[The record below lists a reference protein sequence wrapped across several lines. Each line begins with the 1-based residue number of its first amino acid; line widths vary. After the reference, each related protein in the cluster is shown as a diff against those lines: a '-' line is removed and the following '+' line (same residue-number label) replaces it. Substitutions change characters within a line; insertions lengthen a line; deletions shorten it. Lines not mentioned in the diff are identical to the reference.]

1 MPIQLMRA
9 AVGFYCTLLLMLN
22 DDYFPADTQNEK
34 ERVRK
39 YGAFIR
45 TLPPVNRATLAALIE
60 HLYRSMQTMHC
71 SREIVV
77 MCSQHD
83 AAINEMWHV
92 SLTSKH
98 RKHYL
103 VVRINCI

>member
-1 MPIQLMRA
+1 
-9 AVGFYCTLLLMLN
+9 MLN
-22 DDYFPADTQNEK
+22 DYYFLADTQNEK

-60 HLYRSMQTMHC
+60 HLYRSMQMMHC
-71 SREIVV
+71 SGEILV
-77 MCSQHD
+77 MCSQYNSTVH
-83 AAINEMWHV
+83 EMWLV

-98 RKHYL
+98 QKL
-103 VVRINCI
+103 T

>member
-1 MPIQLMRA
+1 
-9 AVGFYCTLLLMLN
+9 MLN
-22 DDYFPADTQNEK
+22 AYYFLADTQNEK

-60 HLYRSMQTMHC
+60 HLYRSMQMMHC
-71 SREIVV
+71 SREILV
-77 MCSQHD
+77 MCSQYNSTID
-83 AAINEMWHV
+83 EMWLV

-98 RKHYL
+98 QML
-103 VVRINCI
+103 PSCGD

>member
-1 MPIQLMRA
+1 MMLRVNENCCCFLCA
-9 AVGFYCTLLLMLN
+9 LLLMPN
-22 DDYFPADTQNEK
+22 DYYFPTDTQSEK

-60 HLYRSMQTMHC
+60 HLYRSVQMMHC
-71 SREIVV
+71 IGEILV
-77 MCSQHD
+77 MYSQYSSTTS
-83 AAINEMWHV
+83 EMWLV

-98 RKHYL
+98 QKL
-103 VVRINCI
+103 T

>member
-1 MPIQLMRA
+1 MPIEVMRT
-9 AVGFYCTLLLMLN
+9 AVAFLCALLLVLN
-22 DDYFPADTQNEK
+22 DYYFLADTQNEK

-60 HLYRSMQTMHC
+60 HLYRSMQIKHC
-71 SREIVV
+71 SRGILV
-77 MCSQHD
+77 MCFHYNSTV
-83 AAINEMWHV
+83 NEMWLV

-98 RKHYL
+98 QKL
-103 VVRINCI
+103 T